1 MKRPET
7 QKMIFAASAGPK
19 LRDFLGGILCLMV
32 AVVQFLFAAPEV
44 AQADCFGYKTLFV
57 SRVQGRVF
65 DQMAEPVTNVEVSLM
80 RDGNVIGMVR
90 TDANG
95 RFTIKA
101 VDGEYK
107 LYTKAPGFMSAYAVL
122 NVGSDLMHALHPS
135 NLWLILGVGAG
146 IYEPCPS
153 STTSHRQF
161 LQIIRQCKQRF
172 QEIDQNNAT
181 QK

>member
-1 MKRPET
+1 MKPPATE
-7 QKMIFAASAGPK
+7 KSVFATAAGPR
-19 LRDFLGGILCLMV
+19 LRCFLGGILCLMV
-32 AVVQFLFAAPEV
+32 AVVQFLFAAPAV

-65 DQMAEPVTNVEVSLM
+65 DQMAEPVANVEVSLM
-80 RDGNVIGMVR
+80 RDGNVVGEVR

-95 RFTIKA
+95 RFTINA

-107 LYTKAPGFMSAYAVL
+107 LYAKAPGFMSAYAVL

-135 NLWLILGVGAG
+135 NLWLILGVGM
-146 IYEPCPS
+146 YEPCPS

-161 LQIIRQCKQRF
+161 LQIVRPYKQRF
-172 QEIDQNNAT
+172 QGIDQNHAT